1 LDREISQGVSQ
12 YGPQRD
18 EVKIFLDGMDSS
30 VFASRGQSRT
40 LALSLKLSEGNILHK
55 ETNQSPIMLLDD
67 VFSELDDSRRNL
79 ILDHVSLNEQVF
91 ISSNDKDVLG
101 NRTVQHFTPLLVN
114 NGSVSR

>member
-1 LDREISQGVSQ
+1 M
-12 YGPQRD
+12 
-18 EVKIFLDGMDSS
+18 DGMDSS

-55 ETNQSPIMLLDD
+55 ETSQSPIILLDD

-91 ISSNDKDVLG
+91 VSSNDKDVLG
-101 NRTVQHFTPLLVN
+101 NRTVQHCTPLLVN
-114 NGSVSR
+114 NGLVSR